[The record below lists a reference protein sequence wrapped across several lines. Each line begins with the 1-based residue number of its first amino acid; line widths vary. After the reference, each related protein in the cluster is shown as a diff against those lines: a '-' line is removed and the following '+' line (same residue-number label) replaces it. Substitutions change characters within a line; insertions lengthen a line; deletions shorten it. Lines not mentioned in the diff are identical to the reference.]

1 MDTSR
6 SSTLNGP
13 PAPMRVEIR
22 LWDLEHALLL
32 VCRCPCGPPA
42 MDTSRS
48 STLNGPPAPMR
59 VEIRLWDLEH
69 ALLLDPSSFD
79 ILREEVELEH
89 SSYLPSCDIADRS
102 KPTVTVEVR
111 FEHQVGSESRLHT
124 PATSAKQP
132 QVNWQHTPLRS
143 RLVDA
148 PIREVLVFSLHPI
161 ALEGLVEFRLYQWAC
176 LNEEQL
182 TAIKH
187 QQEYNSRSTNVNDE
201 TLCSVSE
208 QDESELVTHQATAKL
223 CIGCLRVP
231 LRSLLQLDHQLRL
244 KLQIDPV
251 LRNEVQHCSD
261 DVYDAIAGVAYGG
274 VASLSCHVSAF
285 FAECVL
291 PVPPAAPTAQRSPL
305 RRHSVADNGLLL
317 TGRATSQE
325 SVASSSSQY
334 SLIGTDTMELRLLLV
349 PMRIVND
356 IMRIILD
363 VMLWRRPLATG
374 ATLLVVMLASL
385 FELYHIL
392 GVVLLMAGT
401 IRCTRAARL
410 ATSKAMSLG
419 SAEVDNVVLLY
430 PPNCVLLNGIIR
442 GDLWLQAGHSDEAF
456 LEVVHLSRRIGQRA
470 ASLSVLLWVVAA
482 VYMWIPIDVFVPM
495 VTSLALLVYPLTH
508 TALFGVSIRKR
519 TQNGGDIALGPWEV
533 LLPKPFT
540 RTPLPVTR
548 IVKAYVPIQQVLTRA
563 STMSPPGSSFRKD
576 VTEGTLPPQRS
587 SSTPAEGKVSSGLSQ
602 QPSPSATRP
611 GVVALDRQTTQEDM
625 TGGGTTQTFVSS
637 DVEVS
642 PDSPEFHKHGTSEQK
657 AQGAGKEPH
666 TPAPRVPKL
675 KLSSHNLP
683 PAPPLSARAQ
693 RLESDVASGSRVS
706 SERIETPRQRA
717 TPRMHSTQ
725 HAIFPDPVISSG
737 VTDSI
742 VPLPRRQSGNIAAP
756 NLGAQ
761 TMLPSSA
768 HRRTQSQLITTA
780 PSFSYAVVTVECRE
794 DHLSDATG
802 HNLGVR
808 NLYNTNS
815 AASQVKERLRQ
826 FYQKLENAEQR
837 LLMETRHQQPS
848 FVMESTGS
856 VNSAAGLTASGSRV
870 SSERIETPR
879 QRATPSTQ
887 HAIFPDPVTSSGV
900 TDSIVPLLRRQSGNI
915 AAPNLVA
922 QTMLPSSAHRRTQSQ
937 LINTAPSFSYAV
949 VTVECREDHLSDAT
963 GHNLGVRNLYNTNSA
978 ASQVKERLR
987 QFYQKLEN
995 AEQRLLM
1002 ETRHQQPSFVM
1013 ESTGSVNSAAG
1024 LTSTGKNSSQFAI
1037 HDNVVQDATL
1047 LLLYLRRMWKTA
1059 IVHVST
1065 GSMSAAESAGAAVDR
1080 LERIANPSTLMEH
1093 ISSDQVTS
1101 TLLTGFAQLPVARLA
1116 TVRGLDENCRAWAL
1130 MCMCFLS
1137 GKRASLFAPH
1147 GMSKISFLVPL
1158 QPQALTFDVS
1168 TNCTASCPPPLAPA
1182 LQDLWRGWK
1191 ENNKDSHGL
1200 VTLDMILTIIS
1211 AHRDFWK
1218 HPNLHTLSPSI
1229 ATPMLP
1235 PMPPATSAT
1244 NGPLG
1249 VPISSSASRRMS
1261 HQRPITNASPL
1272 RIGAHVS
1279 ELVSW
1284 PGGPTMTSAGSWV
1297 LVHNDMKSPVDAATN
1312 SGNAGSGRV
1321 GSPPLS
1327 LGLAPPAA
1335 QTSSSHHDTPFLDYF
1350 AGGVVSAS
1358 FESEASGAYSAK
1370 NRRSVYES
1378 LGLKSQR
1385 KERDSPEVLPRMS
1398 SKFSEDLPSTGAG
1411 PTTPLPVSSS
1421 PVPQSPQKDFSDAF
1435 PSFSETRQYTSI

>member
-1 MDTSR
+1 
-6 SSTLNGP
+6 
-13 PAPMRVEIR
+13 
-22 LWDLEHALLL
+22 
-32 VCRCPCGPPA
+32 

-325 SVASSSSQY
+325 SLASSSSQY

-508 TALFGVSIRKR
+508 TALFGMSIRKR

-657 AQGAGKEPH
+657 AQGAGKDPH

-725 HAIFPDPVISSG
+725 HAIFPDP
-737 VTDSI
+737 
-742 VPLPRRQSGNIAAP
+742 
-756 NLGAQ
+756 
-761 TMLPSSA
+761 
-768 HRRTQSQLITTA
+768 
-780 PSFSYAVVTVECRE
+780 F
-794 DHLSDATG
+794 
-802 HNLGVR
+802 
-808 NLYNTNS
+808 
-815 AASQVKERLRQ
+815 
-826 FYQKLENAEQR
+826 
-837 LLMETRHQQPS
+837 
-848 FVMESTGS
+848 
-856 VNSAAGLTASGSRV
+856 
-870 SSERIETPR
+870 
-879 QRATPSTQ
+879 
-887 HAIFPDPVTSSGV
+887 PVTSSGV

-915 AAPNLVA
+915 AAPNLGA

-949 VTVECREDHLSDAT
+949 VTVECREDHLSDVT

-978 ASQVKERLR
+978 VSQVKERLR

-1158 QPQALTFDVS
+1158 QPHALTFDVS

-1211 AHRDFWK
+1211 AHREFWK

-1235 PMPPATSAT
+1235 PMPPATCAT

-1272 RIGAHVS
+1272 RIGAHDS
-1279 ELVSW
+1279 LEHSTG
-1284 PGGPTMTSAGSWV
+1284 PGPTMTSAGSWV

-1321 GSPPLS
+1321 GSPALS

-1411 PTTPLPVSSS
+1411 PTTPLPVNSS